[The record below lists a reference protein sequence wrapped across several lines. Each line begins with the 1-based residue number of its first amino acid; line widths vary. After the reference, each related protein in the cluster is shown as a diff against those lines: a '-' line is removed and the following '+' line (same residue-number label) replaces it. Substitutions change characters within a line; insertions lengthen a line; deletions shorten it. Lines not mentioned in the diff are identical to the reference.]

1 MLVSRKCQY
10 ALRAVFELALRN
22 SEGPV
27 KIHEIAR
34 SQDIPVRF
42 LEIILNQ
49 LKHAGFV
56 QSRRGKVGGYILA
69 RDPQELTV
77 GQIVN
82 FVQGPLQ
89 PVDEQI
95 NGPARGNHAFQHF
108 WADVDNAV
116 RRIYNQTTI
125 GDLLEQEMIQGKNS
139 AITYAI

>member
-22 SEGPV
+22 SDGPV

-69 RDPQELTV
+69 RVPQELTV
-77 GQIVN
+77 GQIVH

-89 PVDEQI
+89 PVDEQL
-95 NGPARGNHAFQHF
+95 NGPARGNHAFQHL
-108 WADVDNAV
+108 WTEVEGAV
-116 RRIYNQTTI
+116 QEIYDKTTI
-125 GDLLEQEMIQGKNS
+125 EDLVKREMVYGKHS
-139 AITYAI
+139 AINYAI

>member
-1 MLVSRKCQY
+1 MLVSKKCQY

-22 SEGPV
+22 SDGPV

-56 QSRRGKVGGYILA
+56 QSRRGKVGGYFLA
-69 RDPQELTV
+69 RTPDELTV

-82 FVQGPLQ
+82 FVQGPLP
-89 PVDEQI
+89 PVDEQPNSTI
-95 NGPARGNHAFQHF
+95 RGNHTFKHL
-108 WADVDNAV
+108 WAEVNGAV
-116 RRIYNQTTI
+116 RGIYDKTTI
-125 GDLLEQEMIQGKNS
+125 DDMVKREMVYGKNS
-139 AITYAI
+139 AINYAI